1 MKNKFQKTLLIFTPL
16 ENPSIYAR
24 DGRNRKHQLLMKG
37 GVKALAFLTG
47 FILMVLFFSFTFADE
62 ALSKTI
68 KKSPQTKPTQATPSK
83 KKVEP
88 AKEVPSRQ
96 ATQGGLQSDAQ
107 SAVLMDGLTGEILY
121 EQSPDQ
127 KIPPASFVKVL
138 TLYLIFDAIRAG
150 QLKMED
156 MVTVSEKAWR
166 SAWKTD
172 SSAMYIKVG
181 ERVRVEELLKGVAI
195 ASGNDACIALAE
207 HLAGSEETF
216 VSKMNEKAKA
226 LGMNDSQFKNSH
238 GLPAEGQYITALNM
252 AILARRYIEDHPQS
266 LALHSA
272 TEFEYNGIRQGNRN
286 LLLYKN
292 IGVDGLKTGY
302 IQESGYHLVATA
314 KRDSQRMI
322 AVVMGCDKVKKRA
335 PEAQILLE
343 HGFKNFSTV
352 EAVKKGASFGPLKV
366 KRGKLDQ
373 VSLTASEDGRV
384 TVPKGKENLVS
395 AIPQLPAFVSAPI
408 QKGQVLAKVLVQ
420 KEGKTVKEVNL
431 FAQSDVLKSLI
442 PPWPIL
448 VGSILG
454 LVLLCVIGLWF
465 FRRPP
470 RRRL

>member
-1 MKNKFQKTLLIFTPL
+1 MKIRFQKPLSIMTLIV
-16 ENPSIYAR
+16 I
-24 DGRNRKHQLLMKG
+24 
-37 GVKALAFLTG
+37 
-47 FILMVLFFSFTFADE
+47 FFSFTFVDE

-88 AKEVPSRQ
+88 AKEVPSQ
-96 ATQGGLQSDAQ
+96 SSPQGLLQCDAQ

-127 KIPPASFVKVL
+127 RIPPASFVKVL
-138 TLYLIFDAIRAG
+138 TLYLIFDAIRTG

-156 MVTVSEKAWR
+156 MVTVSEKAW
-166 SAWKTD
+166 KTQG
-172 SSAMYIKVG
+172 SKMFIKVG
-181 ERVRVEELLKGVAI
+181 ERVKVEDLVKGIAI

-207 HLAGSEETF
+207 HLAGSEEVF
-216 VSKMNEKAKA
+216 ASKMNERAKV
-226 LGMNDSQFKNSH
+226 LGMKNSQFKNSH
-238 GLPAEGQYITALNM
+238 GMPSDDQYTTAMDM
-252 AILARRYIEDHPQS
+252 ALLAKRYIEDHPET
-266 LALHSA
+266 LAIHST
-272 TEFEYNGIRQGNRN
+272 TEFEYNGIKQGNRN
-286 LLLYKN
+286 ILLQKN
-292 IGVDGLKTGY
+292 IGVDGLKTGH
-302 IQESGYHLVATA
+302 IEESGYHLVATA
-314 KRDSQRMI
+314 KRDGQRMI

-335 PEAQILLE
+335 PEAQKLLE
-343 HGFKNFSTV
+343 YGFKNFSTV

-373 VSLTASEDGRV
+373 VSLAASEDGRV

-408 QKGQVLAKVLVQ
+408 QKGQVLAKVLIQ
-420 KEGKTVKEVNL
+420 KEGKTIKEVSL

-448 VGSILG
+448 VGGILG

-470 RRRL
+470 RRKL